1 MTPMSD
7 LRISIPVRQQQR
19 AGEDDT
25 AGRSPSRR
33 RFLAAAATALLA
45 ALAPAAAP
53 AAAAPFGPAVRRGPG
68 HPDPRPGID
77 AAKVLGAE
85 QLAGFPHLVSLFDS
99 IREIPHIVDG
109 IRCYCGCADLDG
121 FRSLLSC
128 YEAPAGMARFC
139 EICEG
144 EGRLAFNRWKEG
156 QSLEQIRRAID
167 ARYGSDAGPAARTM
181 AHARHHT

>member
-1 MTPMSD
+1 M
-7 LRISIPVRQQQR
+7 
-19 AGEDDT
+19 
-25 AGRSPSRR
+25 
-33 RFLAAAATALLA
+33 
-45 ALAPAAAP
+45 
-53 AAAAPFGPAVRRGPG
+53 RRGPG

-77 AAKVLGAE
+77 GSKVLGAE
-85 QLAGFPHLVSLFDS
+85 DLSGFPHLVSLFDS

-121 FRSLLSC
+121 FRSLLTC

-144 EGRLAFNRWKEG
+144 QGRLACNRSKEG

-167 ARYGSDAGPAARTM
+167 ARYGSDATAAARTTG
-181 AHARHHT
+181 HPQHDI

>member
-1 MTPMSD
+1 MLHP
-7 LRISIPVRQQQR
+7 RISTGIGHQR
-19 AGEDDT
+19 RAREGNAVSGT
-25 AGRSPSRR
+25 SSSRR
-33 RFLAAAATALLA
+33 RFLGLAAAALLALLT
-45 ALAPAAAP
+45 PAAAP
-53 AAAAPFGPAVRRGPG
+53 ANAVLRGQTVRRGPG

-77 AAKVLGAE
+77 GSKVLGAE
-85 QLAGFPHLVSLFDS
+85 ELSGFPHLVSLFDS

-121 FRSLLSC
+121 FRSLLTC

-144 EGRLAFNRWKEG
+144 QGRLAYNRWKEG

-167 ARYGSDAGPAARTM
+167 ARYGSDATSAARTTV
-181 AHARHHT
+181 HPRHHT

>member
-1 MTPMSD
+1 M
-7 LRISIPVRQQQR
+7 
-19 AGEDDT
+19 
-25 AGRSPSRR
+25 SPSRR
-33 RFLAAAATALLA
+33 RFLAAAATAMFA
-45 ALAPAAAP
+45 VLAPAAAP
-53 AAAAPFGPAVRRGPG
+53 AAAVLRDPAGRRGPG

-77 AAKVLGAE
+77 ASKVLGAKE
-85 QLAGFPHLVSLFDS
+85 LSGFPHLVGLFDS

-167 ARYGSDAGPAARTM
+167 ARYGSDAGPADRTM
-181 AHARHHT
+181 VHAPHDT

>member
-1 MTPMSD
+1 MSD
-7 LRISIPVRQQQR
+7 PRMFPAICHQRR
-19 AGEDDT
+19 AGADVTVAD
-25 AGRSPSRR
+25 RSPSRR
-33 RFLAAAATALLA
+33 RFLATTATAILAVLTPAATTA
-45 ALAPAAAP
+45 AVLH
-53 AAAAPFGPAVRRGPG
+53 GPLVRRAPG

-77 AAKVLGAE
+77 ASKVLGAE
-85 QLAGFPHLVSLFDS
+85 ELSGFPHLVSLFDS

-139 EICEG
+139 DICEG

-167 ARYGSDAGPAARTM
+167 ARFGSDAGPAART
-181 AHARHHT
+181 ADHSRHPI

>member
-1 MTPMSD
+1 M
-7 LRISIPVRQQQR
+7 V
-19 AGEDDT
+19 
-25 AGRSPSRR
+25 
-33 RFLAAAATALLA
+33 A
-45 ALAPAAAP
+45 ALAPAAAS
-53 AAAAPFGPAVRRGPG
+53 AAAVLRGQAVRRGPG

-77 AAKVLGAE
+77 GSKVLGADE
-85 QLAGFPHLVSLFDS
+85 LSGFPHLVRLFDS

-128 YEAPAGMARFC
+128 YEAPGGMARFC

-167 ARYGSDAGPAARTM
+167 ARYGSDAGAVARTTDRS
-181 AHARHHT
+181 RHHI